1 MSDPDAHPPRPY
13 MNPYL
18 AGLGLGLVLLAS
30 FVVMG
35 WGLGAS
41 SAFSVCAASCV
52 AAAAPDY
59 AAGNGYFSEYAGNP
73 LRDWLTWELLGAVAG
88 GLVSGLLANRAR
100 LTVEHGPRWTRG
112 KRLLLAFA
120 GGAVMA
126 VGARIGGG
134 CTSGQALTGGALL
147 NLGSWV
153 FMFSVFGGGYA
164 LAWFLRK
171 QWT

>member
-1 MSDPDAHPPRPY
+1 MSDHPPQPH

-18 AGLGLGLVLLAS
+18 AGFGLGLVLLAT

-41 SAFSVCAASCV
+41 SAFSTCAATCV
-52 AAAAPDY
+52 AAAAPAY
-59 AAGNGYFSEYAGNP
+59 AAGNGYFSHYAGNP
-73 LRDWLTWELLGAVAG
+73 LQDWLTWEVIGVIAG

-100 LTVEHGPRWTRG
+100 LTTEHGPRSNRG
-112 KRLLLAFA
+112 RRLALAFA
-120 GGAVMA
+120 GGMVMA

-147 NLGSWV
+147 NAGSWV

-171 QWT
+171 QWI